1 MSTGW
6 QLGQE
11 FRRNLTKSTALE
23 SPSDDCKMAARVTH
37 RVPKHRLV
45 HLNHVHSRSTLGIVT
60 AAAPR
65 TPVQCWGEPEAS
77 GAKGCRRSRDATH
90 RCVHAHAR
98 RHTHTQAHTR
108 MHAHAH
114 TRRHTHAR
122 THAHTHARTPRHEPI
137 LPGSEC
143 SRHKRYG
150 LMQEQVQARPQP
162 AAHKKHPH
170 VRHAGCMGKG
180 GARTRRENGP
190 STLVSSRRLLG
201 FDDATGQGAECT
213 PANPILGHLNSQRRG
228 KRGADNRTASPP
240 RPPLAHNQHH
250 LAPHPRLLPPNQTIS
265 SPKPPQPPLQSRNI
279 NTGKEMGR
287 GSMHDTSTS

>member
-122 THAHTHARTPRHEPI
+122 THTHTHAHREMSPYCQAASAAGTSAMGLCR
-137 LPGSEC
+137 SKC
-143 SRHKRYG
+143 KRDRN
-150 LMQEQVQARPQP
+150 QQ
-162 AAHKKHPH
+162 H
-170 VRHAGCMGKG
+170 
-180 GARTRRENGP
+180 TR
-190 STLVSSRRLLG
+190 SIHT
-201 FDDATGQGAECT
+201 
-213 PANPILGHLNSQRRG
+213 
-228 KRGADNRTASPP
+228 
-240 RPPLAHNQHH
+240 
-250 LAPHPRLLPPNQTIS
+250 
-265 SPKPPQPPLQSRNI
+265 
-279 NTGKEMGR
+279 
-287 GSMHDTSTS
+287 